1 MNDRS
6 TVLIA
11 GGAGYI
17 GSHANKE
24 LSRRGVKTVVF
35 DNLSYGHREFARW
48 GDFEQGD
55 LNDADTLCRVFEKY
69 RIGAVM
75 HFSAFTYVN
84 ESVTDPARYYE
95 NNVVNTLKLLKA
107 MNEHD
112 VPNFIFSSTCA
123 TYGDPVKIPIPEEHP
138 LNPINPYGRSK
149 LMVEQMLADFSSAYG
164 LRYVSLRYFN
174 AAGADPDGEIGE
186 WHEPETHLV
195 PLVLDTALGV
205 RDRVDIYGTDYD
217 TADGTCIRDYIHV
230 SDLATAHIAALD
242 YLRGGGKPGV
252 FNLGNGEG
260 FSVRAII
267 DAAARVTGRKIPVRE
282 AARRAGDPPV
292 LIGDASRAAQVLG
305 WRPVHADIDVILE
318 TAWRWHTKLYD
329 TYKTKR

>member
-1 MNDRS
+1 
-6 TVLIA
+6 
-11 GGAGYI
+11 
-17 GSHANKE
+17 
-24 LSRRGVKTVVF
+24 
-35 DNLSYGHREFARW
+35 
-48 GDFEQGD
+48 
-55 LNDADTLCRVFEKY
+55 
-69 RIGAVM
+69 
-75 HFSAFTYVN
+75 
-84 ESVTDPARYYE
+84 
-95 NNVVNTLKLLKA
+95 
-107 MNEHD
+107 
-112 VPNFIFSSTCA
+112 
-123 TYGDPVKIPIPEEHP
+123 
-138 LNPINPYGRSK
+138 
-149 LMVEQMLADFSSAYG
+149 
-164 LRYVSLRYFN
+164 
-174 AAGADPDGEIGE
+174 
-186 WHEPETHLV
+186 
-195 PLVLDTALGV
+195 VLDTALGV